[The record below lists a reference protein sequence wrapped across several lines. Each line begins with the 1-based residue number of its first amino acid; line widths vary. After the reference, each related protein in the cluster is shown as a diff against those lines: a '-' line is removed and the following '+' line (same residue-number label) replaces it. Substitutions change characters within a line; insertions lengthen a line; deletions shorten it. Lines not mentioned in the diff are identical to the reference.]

1 MKKYLSLLVA
11 LSLVLTSFSVFA
23 AVENDYVL
31 TPDDG
36 EVPYPPEVTINSQV
50 IVTPL
55 PIDEKNITLEE
66 AEKSKIWEEYGY
78 TKEEFDN
85 FPESLR
91 LAMLY
96 EPEQIGISY
105 DVPTRKD
112 LAEWKEKERNVILE
126 SNSTRSTANEVRNA
140 VGEFIQQKPYTCG
153 PASAR
158 NAINGYLWH
167 HYTSKGKAI
176 PSEIYWG
183 EVPSEDRLGAADN
196 LNTDS
201 SGTSFGSKWKTVLDY
216 FLPGRGYTLQW
227 GSSGWE
233 SSFWTKVKT
242 TLKLS
247 GNYNVIGNLYGT
259 ITTANQLNSEYAVG
273 GSYAHYIC
281 IFGYDPDDSTVF
293 IEDSHNTHSIHMFRA
308 NYSKVAK
315 ACQRRGIIW

>member
-112 LAEWKEKERNVILE
+112 LAEWEEKERNVILE
-126 SNSTRSTANEVRNA
+126 SNSTRS
-140 VGEFIQQKPYTCG
+140 
-153 PASAR
+153 
-158 NAINGYLWH
+158 
-167 HYTSKGKAI
+167 
-176 PSEIYWG
+176 
-183 EVPSEDRLGAADN
+183 
-196 LNTDS
+196 
-201 SGTSFGSKWKTVLDY
+201 
-216 FLPGRGYTLQW
+216 
-227 GSSGWE
+227 
-233 SSFWTKVKT
+233 
-242 TLKLS
+242 
-247 GNYNVIGNLYGT
+247 
-259 ITTANQLNSEYAVG
+259 TANQLNSEYAVG